1 MDLKDK
7 IRSIEDY
14 PQKGVVF
21 RDITTLLKDAEGLK
35 DAVDAI
41 TASLADVSFDLVL
54 SPESRGFIFGMP
66 VAYNMGKGFVPVR
79 KAGKLPA
86 ETISKEY
93 ELEYG
98 KATIEIHK
106 DAIKPG
112 QKVLI
117 VDKVGMVF
125 NENGWQSITE
135 DYDDD
140 CGCGHDHHHHHDQD
154 CGCGHDH
161 DHDHHHHH

>member
-14 PQKGVVF
+14 PQKGVIF

-86 ETISKEY
+86 ETISWNT
-93 ELEYG
+93 
-98 KATIEIHK
+98 AR
-106 DAIKPG
+106 
-112 QKVLI
+112 Q
-117 VDKVGMVF
+117 
-125 NENGWQSITE
+125 QSKFIRMPSSP
-135 DYDDD
+135 DRRLSL
-140 CGCGHDHHHHHDQD
+140 
-154 CGCGHDH
+154 
-161 DHDHHHHH
+161 